1 MVRVRSLR
9 SRVLLWVSVALVAI
23 FAATI
28 IGLDLTFRRTTDRA
42 LRELLDVQLYGLVAT
57 AQPDPESGLV
67 LSDDLTDPRFSVPG
81 SGLFGALWDDAGR
94 LVWRSWSS
102 LDQELNFGSLP
113 PPGERR
119 AVRLRPADMPPLEAA
134 LLGVT
139 WEFEDGRVRDYTF
152 GVAQSLLP
160 YEEQQRGFRWNL
172 VGWFASMTALMLVVV
187 GLLLG
192 WTLRPLRRLEHEVRA
207 VEQGSRERLGTG
219 YPSELT
225 GLARNLDVL
234 IETERRRQSRYRNT
248 LDDLAHSLKTP
259 MAVIRSQLAEL
270 PLAAERRQPLTEQLD
285 RVDERVSYH
294 LKRARASGA
303 SGLGL
308 VPVSVAAIA
317 LDLKDSLDKVYR
329 DKAVTCELEVPDAA
343 TFRGDRG
350 DLLEVLGNLLDN
362 AYKFAQSRVRLTA
375 QPGAKLV
382 LIVEDDGPGLSA
394 QHARDVTAR
403 GARID
408 ESVPGQGIGLAV
420 VREIVELYGGALHLE
435 ASAWGGLRARVVLP

>member
-1 MVRVRSLR
+1 MLRLRSLR
-9 SRVLLWVSVALVAI
+9 SRVLLWVSVALVGI

-42 LRELLDVQLYGLVAT
+42 LRELLDVQLFGLVAT

-113 PPGERR
+113 PPGGRR
-119 AVRLRPADMPPLEAA
+119 AVRLTPADMPALEAA

-139 WEFEDGRVRDYTF
+139 WEFEDGRVRNYTF

-160 YEEQQRGFRWNL
+160 YQDQQRAFRWNL
-172 VGWFASMTALMLVVV
+172 VGWFASMTAVMLIVV
-187 GLLLG
+187 GMLLG
-192 WTLRPLRRLEHEVRA
+192 WTLRPLRRLEREVRA
-207 VEQGSRERLGTG
+207 VEQGSRERLGAG

-225 GLARNLDVL
+225 GLARNLDLL

-259 MAVIRSQLAEL
+259 MAVIRSQLTEL
-270 PLAAERRQPLTEQLD
+270 PLAAASQRPLTEQLD

-294 LKRARASGA
+294 LQRARASGA
-303 SGLGL
+303 LGLGL
-308 VPVSVAAIA
+308 APVSVAAIA
-317 LDLKDSLDKVYR
+317 RDLKDSLDKVYR
-329 DKAVTCELEVPDAA
+329 DKAVTCELELSDVAA
-343 TFRGDRG
+343 FRGDRG
-350 DLLEVLGNLLDN
+350 DLLEILGNLMDN
-362 AYKFAQSRVRLTA
+362 AYKFAQGRVRLTA
-375 QPGAKLV
+375 QRSGMLV
-382 LIVEDDGPGLSA
+382 LTVEDDGPGLRN
-394 QHARDVTAR
+394 HDARDVTQR

-420 VREIVELYGGALHLE
+420 VRDIVELYQGVLE
-435 ASAWGGLRARVVLP
+435 LETSAWGGLCARVTLP